1 LAFLSKHAPLQ
12 YFVTF
17 VNVLIQDFLTR
28 GKIFLLVLK
37 TSRDTDSLHFRE
49 VTMAEVEEAA
59 RFANAH
65 DFITS
70 FREDVSISSELK
82 SINKILAGV
91 KYV

>member
-1 LAFLSKHAPLQ
+1 M
-12 YFVTF
+12 
-17 VNVLIQDFLTR
+17 
-28 GKIFLLVLK
+28 LVLK
-37 TSRDTDSLHFRE
+37 TSRDTGSLHFRE
-49 VTMAEVEEAA
+49 VTMSEVEVAA

-91 KYV
+91 KYVRKRLEEPSPLQRWLRDPVRH

>member
-1 LAFLSKHAPLQ
+1 MECLLPLL
-12 YFVTF
+12 TF
-17 VNVLIQDFLTR
+17 LIQDFLTR
-28 GKIFLLVLK
+28 GKIFMLVLK
-37 TSRDTDSLHFRE
+37 TSRDTGSLHFRE
-49 VTMAEVEEAA
+49 VTMAEVEKAA

-82 SINKILAGV
+82 SINKILARV

>member
-1 LAFLSKHAPLQ
+1 M
-12 YFVTF
+12 
-17 VNVLIQDFLTR
+17 
-28 GKIFLLVLK
+28 LVLK
-37 TSRDTDSLHFRE
+37 TSRDTGSLHFRE
-49 VTMAEVEEAA
+49 VTMAEVEKAA

-82 SINKILAGV
+82 SINKILARV